1 MSNTLFE
8 KSKTNKRI
16 RHCARIMSI
25 MTSILSFSVIISSF
39 LIPLISYQQ
48 VSALKVN
55 SISQT
60 KGQTS
65 GGDEII
71 VKGEGFLKEEID
83 NIWYMS
89 GLETCAIGRSASQ
102 SVTNQILKE
111 SVYNLEDGSKIVLT
125 KSGTLYEFKADD
137 SVINLSETYNLG
149 KIENIDVTSDG
160 FNASL
165 DNGPTLS
172 VLTSQCSG
180 YNYISLS
187 KIYIP
192 DFVEINGVSERCFL
206 SVYDRCISESGY
218 VVDLYDGSYDTH
230 SSGLNDGEKITG
242 IDAINEII
250 SNGMVITTN
259 YGRKLMMT
267 DGYSPYFIDITD
279 SVGSSD
285 TIVSISLAYSGTY
298 QYIFVLSSGYYF
310 SIDDDIVSVAS
321 LLPGFPEGETIK
333 YYDENY
339 SESVILTESGKIFV
353 GNLDEGNV
361 FEELVSIPP
370 VDSIKNQLIYLENG
384 TIYGSTNGELFKFPD
399 LDGEKI
405 TYMSQYGYNTKML
418 VSESGK
424 IYTSRW
430 DGSDPAYI
438 GTLNPG
444 EKVESFSSNT
454 IITTQGRYLELDS
467 SDNSNIIIND
477 ITSQIAPKLPLIR
490 SPQIARL
497 FFGSIE
503 AAYFEI
509 IDNNTIRATI
519 PANEEGVYSISF
531 ISASGD
537 NISTGLNYEY
547 IDNSTNSEGNSFVL
561 VPNTGVRRE

>member
-16 RHCARIMSI
+16 RHCASIMSI

-83 NIWYMS
+83 NIWYIS

-242 IDAINEII
+242 IDVINEII

>member
-16 RHCARIMSI
+16 RHCASIMSI

-89 GLETCAIGRSASQ
+89 GLETCAIDRSASQ
-102 SVTNQILKE
+102 SVTNQILEE

-242 IDAINEII
+242 IDVINEII

>member
-16 RHCARIMSI
+16 RHCASIMSI

-48 VSALKVN
+48 VSALKVD

-102 SVTNQILKE
+102 SVTNQILEE

-242 IDAINEII
+242 IDVINEII

>member
-16 RHCARIMSI
+16 RHCASIMSI

-48 VSALKVN
+48 VSALKVD

-242 IDAINEII
+242 IDVINEII

-547 IDNSTNSEGNSFVL
+547 IDNSTNSEDNSFVL

>member
-8 KSKTNKRI
+8 KSKTSKKI
-16 RHCARIMSI
+16 RRCASIMSI

-89 GLETCAIGRSASQ
+89 GLETCAIDRSASQ
-102 SVTNQILKE
+102 SVTNQILEE

-172 VLTSQCSG
+172 VLTSRCSG

-242 IDAINEII
+242 IDVINEII

-438 GTLNPG
+438 GALNPG